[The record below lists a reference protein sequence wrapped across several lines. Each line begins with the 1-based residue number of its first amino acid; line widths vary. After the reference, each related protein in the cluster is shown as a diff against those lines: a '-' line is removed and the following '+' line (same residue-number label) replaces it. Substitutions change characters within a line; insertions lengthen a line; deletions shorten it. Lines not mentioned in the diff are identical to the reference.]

1 MRNTVRVVTFSGI
14 DGAGKSTQ
22 IEALTNRLRDEGF
35 HVVMR
40 TFWDDVAACK
50 RFREFVSHNAFKGDK
65 GAGSPERPI
74 NRRDKNVSTWYVTC
88 SRFVFYVLD
97 AFRLRLAVRRISP
110 HVDFV
115 VFDRYLFDELA
126 NLPLHGRFTRLYLRM
141 LLKISPQPDLAVLLD
156 ADPEAARTRK
166 PEYPLE
172 FLQRNR
178 DAYIALSQLVDRIR
192 LIEPLPVES
201 AKLRIAEA
209 VSQFAYL
216 RCGRSDGVQ
225 LSRSPAHTAG
235 S

>member
-1 MRNTVRVVTFSGI
+1 MPNTVRVVTFSGI

-22 IEALTNRLRDEGF
+22 IEALTHRLRGEGF
-35 HVVMR
+35 HVVR
-40 TFWDDVAACK
+40 RAFWDDVVAFK
-50 RFREFVSHNAFKGDK
+50 RFREFISHNAFKGDK
-65 GAGSPERPI
+65 GVGSPERPI
-74 NRRDKNVSTWYVTC
+74 TRRDKDVSTWYVAC

-97 AFRLRLAVRRISP
+97 ALRLRLAVRRIFP
-110 HVDFV
+110 DVDFV

-126 NLPLHGRFTRLYLRM
+126 NLPLHGRFTRLYVRM

-178 DAYIALSQLVDRIR
+178 DAYITLSQLVDRISV
-192 LIEPLPVES
+192 IEPLPAED

-209 VSQFAYL
+209 LSQLAYV
-216 RCGRSDGVQ
+216 RSGGSDGVR
-225 LSRSPAHTAG
+225 LSRSSAHTAG